1 MIVCNS
7 TPLIYLA
14 KLNKLDLLRKL
25 FLEVTIPKAV
35 YEEVVVIGNE
45 KNYIDAKIVEKAVNE
60 GWLSIRET
68 GTLDL
73 LKDIG
78 IHKGELE
85 SISLA
90 KNIKADILLDQT
102 HARYAAEMA
111 GLKPHGTLYVLLLSL
126 SKKLITYDEYLELLE
141 QSPEADEVH
150 YVPYIATILASF

>member
-111 GLKPHGTLYVLLLSL
+111 GLKPDRKSV
-126 SKKLITYDEYLELLE
+126 
-141 QSPEADEVH
+141 V
-150 YVPYIATILASF
+150 